1 MAKPAKPA
9 ASKSAATKPA
19 AKPAA
24 KAAAKKPAAA
34 KAPAAKAPAAKAAA
48 AKPGASPLRKEFQTE
63 RFARG
68 LEVRRAVLGAEYVD
82 KSVAGATDFMT
93 DFQKMVTE
101 FCWGDIWT
109 RPGLVRRDRSL
120 LNLAMLAS
128 LNRPNELRLHLKGA
142 LNNGVTR
149 DEIKEVF
156 LAVCVYAGVPAG
168 LDAFKVAVEVFKE
181 VDAA

>member
-1 MAKPAKPA
+1 MAKATKPA
-9 ASKSAATKPA
+9 ASKPAAKKPA
-19 AKPAA
+19 AKV
-24 KAAAKKPAAA
+24 AAKKPAAA
-34 KAPAAKAPAAKAAA
+34 MAAASLPAA
-48 AKPGASPLRKEFQTE
+48 STLREEFQTE

-68 LEVRRAVLGAEYVD
+68 LKVRRAVLGPEYVD

-128 LNRPNELRLHLKGA
+128 LNRPNELKLHLKGA

>member
-1 MAKPAKPA
+1 MAKAP
-9 ASKSAATKPA
+9 
-19 AKPAA
+19 
-24 KAAAKKPAAA
+24 KKPAA
-34 KAPAAKAPAAKAAA
+34 PKAAA
-48 AKPGASPLRKEFQTE
+48 PKLRKEFQTE

-68 LEVRRAVLGAEYVD
+68 LDVRRAVLGAAYVD
-82 KSVAGATDFMT
+82 ASVAGATDFMA

-109 RPGLVRRDRSL
+109 RPGLVKRDRSL
-120 LNLAMLAS
+120 LNLGMLAA
-128 LNRPNELRLHLKGA
+128 LNRPNELRLHIRGA

-168 LDAFKVAVEVFKE
+168 LDAFKVAAELFKE
-181 VDAA
+181 LDAA

>member
-1 MAKPAKPA
+1 MAKTA
-9 ASKSAATKPA
+9 
-19 AKPAA
+19 
-24 KAAAKKPAAA
+24 
-34 KAPAAKAPAAKAAA
+34 
-48 AKPGASPLRKEFQTE
+48 LRKEFRTE
-63 RFARG
+63 RFAKG

-82 KSVAGATDFMT
+82 KSVAGATDFMV

-109 RPGLVRRDRSL
+109 RPGLPRRDRSL
-120 LNLAMLAS
+120 LNLAMLAA

-156 LAVCVYAGVPAG
+156 MAVCVYAGVPAG
-168 LDAFKVAVEVFKE
+168 LDAFKTAVEVFKE
-181 VDAA
+181 VDAG

>member
-1 MAKPAKPA
+1 V
-9 ASKSAATKPA
+9 
-19 AKPAA
+19 
-24 KAAAKKPAAA
+24 AAAPDVSA
-34 KAPAAKAPAAKAAA
+34 
-48 AKPGASPLRKEFQTE
+48 LRKEFQTE
-63 RFARG
+63 RFAKG

-82 KSVAGATDFMT
+82 KSVAAATDFMA

-101 FCWGDIWT
+101 FCWGEIWT

-128 LNRPNELRLHLKGA
+128 LNRPNELKLHLKGA

-156 LAVCVYAGVPAG
+156 MAVCVYAGVPAG

>member
-1 MAKPAKPA
+1 MAKAAKPA
-9 ASKSAATKPA
+9 ASKPAASKPA
-19 AKPAA
+19 SKKPAP

-34 KAPAAKAPAAKAAA
+34 KPA
-48 AKPGASPLRKEFQTE
+48 ASPLRKEFQTE

-82 KSVAGATDFMT
+82 KSVAGASDFMT

-120 LNLAMLAS
+120 LNLAMLAA
-128 LNRPNELRLHLKGA
+128 LNRPNELKLHLKGA

>member
-1 MAKPAKPA
+1 M
-9 ASKSAATKPA
+9 
-19 AKPAA
+19 A
-24 KAAAKKPAAA
+24 KAAPKKPVVAKKPAA
-34 KAPAAKAPAAKAAA
+34 KKAAA
-48 AKPGASPLRKEFQTE
+48 APAASALRKEFQTE

-82 KSVAGATDFMT
+82 KSVAAASDFMA

-101 FCWGDIWT
+101 FCWGEIWT

-120 LNLAMLAS
+120 LNLAMLAA
-128 LNRPNELRLHLKGA
+128 LNRPNELKLHLKGA

-156 LAVCVYAGVPAG
+156 MAVCVYAGVPAG

>member
-1 MAKPAKPA
+1 MAK
-9 ASKSAATKPA
+9 
-19 AKPAA
+19 AA
-24 KAAAKKPAAA
+24 KATTTTTPK
-34 KAPAAKAPAAKAAA
+34 
-48 AKPGASPLRKEFQTE
+48 LRKEFQTAQ
-63 RFARG
+63 FAKG

-82 KSVAGATDFMT
+82 KSVAGATDFMA

-120 LNLAMLAS
+120 LNLGMLAA

-181 VDAA
+181 LDAA